1 MLTATSD
8 SAPMPAGT
16 EDRLLQFAGLVSA
29 ALSNVQARTELQSLA
44 DEQAALRSVAELAAQ
59 DVPAE
64 EVLAAVA
71 RQASRLTDVD
81 FSTLLRF
88 EPDGSTEIA
97 ALEGAPAGVV
107 VGMRGPATG
116 DGATQRIWRTGRPAR
131 IENLAES
138 SGQWAQ
144 VAHGHGFTT
153 SAAVPILIQGTLWG
167 VLVVVGRDKPLPAQI
182 HTHLT
187 SFAELAATAIAA
199 AQARRELEQ
208 LAEEQSA
215 LRRVA
220 EFVARGEVLP
230 EVFASVAGEASHLF
244 GNLAA
249 ALLRYESGEI
259 AVVVAECNSPL
270 PIGFQVPVAPDT
282 PAGEVLR
289 TGRTCR
295 IDRDIGAGL
304 VGIPADFNA
313 ASCVVAVPVA
323 VDGHVW
329 ETSASGP
336 SFPCLRQPKIA

>member
-138 SGQWAQ
+138 SGHWAQ

-167 VLVVVGRDKPLPAQI
+167 VLVVVGRDKPLPA
-182 HTHLT
+182 
-187 SFAELAATAIAA
+187 
-199 AQARRELEQ
+199 
-208 LAEEQSA
+208 
-215 LRRVA
+215 
-220 EFVARGEVLP
+220 
-230 EVFASVAGEASHLF
+230 
-244 GNLAA
+244 
-249 ALLRYESGEI
+249 
-259 AVVVAECNSPL
+259 
-270 PIGFQVPVAPDT
+270 
-282 PAGEVLR
+282 
-289 TGRTCR
+289 
-295 IDRDIGAGL
+295 
-304 VGIPADFNA
+304 
-313 ASCVVAVPVA
+313 
-323 VDGHVW
+323 
-329 ETSASGP
+329 
-336 SFPCLRQPKIA
+336 